1 MGLFSIIADCILL
14 AVLVWFVLV
23 AYRDAARLVRRK
35 PGGPGIFR
43 AWAVARVT
51 VLEAWSQRAW
61 TLPIIWFVI
70 CLLLSLLVRTYNPL
84 EREQMYLTVFL
95 RGQEFF
101 VLLYVALF
109 ACFSLPRER
118 ERRTVVTTASKP
130 LSRLEFFL
138 GKVIG
143 LSAVAMGLLLAMG
156 LVTWVT
162 MNVVDF
168 KVRHDARVLL
178 SMEKRDYD
186 KAIRRYPV
194 SKGLALV
201 ARNGLLQAQNY
212 VTAKGGMRIAGLINY
227 AVKPPERALRGGS
240 SETLRYQ
247 FRSIPATPG
256 VQPRFIFNFAPFHF
270 VPGGVVPGFQGVIK
284 LHVTLSLK
292 YNAMQTQQGTIT
304 LLPNGPTMWTIKDPY
319 SYFSYQNVA
328 TGRVLSPGPLTLSVN
343 CPTQHVFLLF
353 GNGDHARDASVLAD
367 LVDQSRSPG
376 NHPYLL
382 PAPNPVITGFMS
394 HGKQQI
400 VGPSGLNSEI
410 PAEVASFE
418 FKHIKPGSLPVGKH
432 GNFTA
437 DMILSVD
444 KQSHEQSP
452 AAAWVRAFA
461 LNRPTK
467 PVIFRTFVD
476 EKRITP
482 IKLPA
487 RLLDGGNLVINI
499 HSAVPGQWLGL
510 NADAVQLVLPP
521 SPFILNLF
529 KSEVVIFL
537 EAALLSVIGVTAGIY
552 LGWPVALLVLL
563 TCYILG
569 TVFDFIQRLFRA
581 NGLGIYNYVTA
592 SRMKG
597 IWWFDIGSDIS
608 NVMSKL
614 LYLLV
619 HLVPNFT
626 RFAPLK
632 YITMSRDMPWSVL
645 LSDVVLA
652 ALFVLP
658 FLAIGYLL
666 MRRKELA

>member
-1 MGLFSIIADCILL
+1 MGLYSILAICILV

-35 PGGPGIFR
+35 PGGAGIFR

-70 CLLLSLLVRTYNPL
+70 CLLLSLLIRTYNPL

-101 VLLYVALF
+101 VLFYVAVL

-118 ERRTVVTTASKP
+118 ERHTVITTASKP

-143 LSAVAMGLLLAMG
+143 LCAVAAGLLLIMG
-156 LVTWVT
+156 AVTWLT

-168 KVRHDARVLL
+168 KVRHDAQALL
-178 SMEKRDYD
+178 SMEQRDYD
-186 KAIRRYPV
+186 KTIRRYPV

-201 ARNGLLQAQNY
+201 AQNGLLQAQNY
-212 VTAKGGMRIAGLINY
+212 VTAKDGLRIAGLISY
-227 AVKPPERALRGGS
+227 ATKPPERALRGGS
-240 SETLRYQ
+240 SESLVYD
-247 FRSIPATPG
+247 FPPIPATPNAEPYFLFNYQPEHFNRRG
-256 VQPRFIFNFAPFHF
+256 VLA
-270 VPGGVVPGFQGVIK
+270 PGFRGIIK

-292 YNAMQTQQGTIT
+292 YNPMKTQQGTVT
-304 LLPNGPTMWTIKDPY
+304 LSPNGPTMWTIKDPY
-319 SYFSYQNVA
+319 SYFSYQNVS
-328 TGRVLSPGPLTLSVN
+328 TGRVFSPGPLILGVN
-343 CPTQHVFLLF
+343 CPTKNVYLLF
-353 GNGDHARDASVLAD
+353 RNGIHAPSAVAY

-376 NHPYLL
+376 NRPYIV
-382 PAPNPVITGFMS
+382 PAPNPVITGFTS
-394 HGKQQI
+394 HGKEQI
-400 VGPSGLNSEI
+400 VGPTGKNSEI

-418 FKHIKPGSLPVGKH
+418 FSHVKPGSLPLGKH
-432 GNFTA
+432 GNFTV
-437 DMILSVD
+437 DMVLSVD
-444 KQSHEQSP
+444 KQSHEQQP
-452 AAAWVRAFA
+452 AAAWVRAYA
-461 LNRPTK
+461 VNRPLK
-467 PVIFRTFVD
+467 PSVQHIFVD

-482 IKLPA
+482 VKLPG

-510 NADAVQLVLPP
+510 NKDSVRLVLPP

-537 EAALLSVIGVTAGIY
+537 EASLLAVIGVTAGIY

-569 TVFDFIQRLFRA
+569 TVFHFIQRLFHS
-581 NGLGIYNYVTA
+581 NGLGIYNYVKA
-592 SRMKG
+592 SRLKHV
-597 IWWFDIGSDIS
+597 WWFQIGSGIS
-608 NVMSKL
+608 EVMSKL

-626 RFAPLK
+626 KFAPLK
-632 YITMSRDMPWSVL
+632 YIAASRDMPWSVL
-645 LSDVVLA
+645 LVDVALA
-652 ALFVLP
+652 ALFMLP
-658 FLAIGYLL
+658 FLAVGYLL
-666 MRRKELA
+666 IRRKELA